1 MRGRIL
7 TWLVHLCYTLPK
19 VIRPIP
25 TGIMHPPGGSPIDAT
40 TLRDRMRSLGAHP
53 AANAE
58 HDGRRVAYETEAA
71 EKAAQWATPADYPA
85 IPSLS
90 TVAIPDDTTPAAFR
104 TPHSTFPEGHWEE
117 TPHGPCFCVEVRYP
131 LGHQHGAVPLD
142 RLLDLPDDTLSHL
155 GRSPRFA
162 GQDRRRLLFFDTE
175 TTGLAGGTG
184 TYVFLVGLGYFEG
197 EEFVVRQ
204 LFLPELGAERA
215 LLHLLNRHLGAS
227 GCLVS
232 FNGRAFDWPLIEAR
246 FTLSRMRPAQ
256 AEPLHLD
263 LLAPARRVWKDWLPS
278 CALGHLEAHALRFR
292 RRGDVPGWLIPTL
305 YFEYLRGGPAHALRP
320 VLEHNRLDVLSLV
333 ALAGHLG
340 GLLHA
345 PDAAPLECAE
355 CYGLGRL
362 YEDLGNYEA
371 AVRLYK
377 RALAGVLSAT
387 LRAATLQRLTA
398 AHKKLRQHHEALRIW
413 EELVAGDT
421 TLVFPYIELAKH
433 YEHHSREYA
442 AAAALVERALAL
454 CADPWVR
461 PTITRAVPADLERR
475 RARLATKLAK
485 TAPPSG

>member
-1 MRGRIL
+1 
-7 TWLVHLCYTLPK
+7 
-19 VIRPIP
+19 
-25 TGIMHPPGGSPIDAT
+25 
-40 TLRDRMRSLGAHP
+40 MRSLGARP
-53 AANAE
+53 AASAE
-58 HDGRRVAYETEAA
+58 RDGLRVAYETAVAENVAQAAISEAY
-71 EKAAQWATPADYPA
+71 AAIPTSTSPQPIPADAAPA
-85 IPSLS
+85 SAHA
-90 TVAIPDDTTPAAFR
+90 AIRNPQSA
-104 TPHSTFPEGHWEE
+104 FPEGHWEE

-131 LGHQHGAVPLD
+131 LGYQHGAVPLD
-142 RLLDLPDDTLSHL
+142 RLLGLPDDTLSQL

-197 EEFVVRQ
+197 DEFVVRQ

-320 VLEHNRLDVLSLV
+320 VLEHNRLDVLSLL

-362 YEDLGNYEA
+362 YEDLGNYGA

-377 RALAGVLSAT
+377 RALAGVLSAP
-387 LRAATLQRLTA
+387 LRAVTLQRLTA

-413 EELVAGDT
+413 EELVAGGT

-433 YEHHSREYA
+433 YEHHTREYA
-442 AAAALVERALAL
+442 EAVALVERALAL

-461 PTITRAVPADLERR
+461 PTVTRAIPADLERR
-475 RARLATKLAK
+475 RIRLATKLAK
-485 TAPPSG
+485 TAPPHSAADTSH